1 VERGDISAGTVQTL
15 NMDTRDP
22 LAQGEKGEV
31 VAGDTEAGA
40 DQGAGMIEE
49 TDISVV
55 HWHFVGWVWM
65 LC

>member
-1 VERGDISAGTVQTL
+1 MV
-15 NMDTRDP
+15 TRDP